1 MKAGVWLPISFHFG
15 LSIFCEGRSE
25 GGWGGE
31 CCRSDRCLYFKLSP
45 IPASLRCVVL
55 FFVYIV
61 IVLLRS
67 NFISGK
73 AFIYCHLFFF
83 IVFGY
88 TCMKAYTRRR
98 KPLTD
103 EEDKNIYIDGFHKT
117 GYFEK

>member
-25 GGWGGE
+25 GGWVVVGWGGE

-73 AFIYCHLFFF
+73 AFIYGYSCFLLFLG
-83 IVFGY
+83 IR
-88 TCMKAYTRRR
+88 A
-98 KPLTD
+98 
-103 EEDKNIYIDGFHKT
+103 
-117 GYFEK
+117 